1 MRAKFNTVTYL
12 LRGNTNTSKKVILL
26 NADHYLFIFDEE
38 TRAMSSGRIKAWLLK
53 LGLFGFLF
61 FLVKGLLWIAVLWFG
76 VSLF

>member
-1 MRAKFNTVTYL
+1 VIRTPV
-12 LRGNTNTSKKVILL
+12 KKVILSDA
-26 NADHYLFIFDEE
+26 NHHLFIFDEE
-38 TRAMSSGRIKAWLLK
+38 TRAMSSGKIKAWLLK